1 MGAHCSSCAVWMRRF
16 PPPWTV
22 EPLDGGFKIVDA
34 NKQTIAHV
42 YGHADPRDA
51 GIVNALTLDEAR
63 RMASNIAK
71 LPSLLGAMT
80 KGGVT

>member
-1 MGAHCSSCAVWMRRF
+1 MEHCKESNLLVWALIVAHVQS
-16 PPPWTV
+16 
-22 EPLDGGFKIVDA
+22 

-71 LPSLLGAMT
+71 LTSLLGAMT